1 MSSAGKKA
9 KPDESAAP
17 VFSAD
22 VSAEELKV
30 FIEEADEQIA
40 LLDTDLVRLESE
52 ADDPDLIQEIFR
64 ATHTMKGSSAML
76 GYPRMSE
83 LAHSMESLL
92 DGVRG
97 GRLSVSPE
105 IIDSLLYGLDVLKA
119 LRESLTSPDRGL
131 PDIGPAVARLESAA
145 EMAVSS
151 RGGASQQAGGASQ
164 QAGGATATLPPEGA
178 GGSARAGVAVVER
191 EPQAPANAAPYRW
204 GQHAAQSVRVDV
216 KTLDSLMNMVEEL
229 VIDRSRISQIN
240 RVLESKY
247 AGDELVR
254 DLSQTS
260 SHVIKVINELQ
271 QDIMQVRMVPI
282 GTLFNSFPRLVR
294 DLAQRQGKKIE
305 FTMEGLETEL
315 DRSIIEQIRDPLIH
329 LLRNAVD
336 HGVEDPERRVAA
348 GKPPIALLRLSASQE
363 GGHIVIS
370 MEDDGQGIDVNAVKT
385 RAVSRGVITSEEAN
399 RLSMGDAIN
408 LVFRPGFS
416 TKEVATDVSGRGVG
430 LDVVKTNIE
439 KLSGS
444 VVTESRPGEGTRFM
458 IVLPLTLAVIQ
469 GLLVS
474 VTDTVYVMPLASVT
488 ETLLIER
495 REILTIRGKHVIRL
509 RDNVIPLLAL
519 DGSPGLRIDR
529 TGGVDKCFI
538 VVAKDGEK
546 SIGVVVDELME
557 QQEFVV
563 KPLGKFLVDIRGIA
577 GATILGDG
585 QVGLILDVPALIKMA
600 AP

>member
-1 MSSAGKKA
+1 MSTTGLKGTPKEATGA
-9 KPDESAAP
+9 

-22 VSAEELKV
+22 VSPEELKV

-40 LLDTDLVRLESE
+40 LLDRDLVRLETE
-52 ADDPDLIQEIFR
+52 GDDPELIQEIFR

-83 LAHSMESLL
+83 LAHGMESLL
-92 DGVRG
+92 DALRSGKI
-97 GRLSVSPE
+97 SVSAE
-105 IIDSLLYGLDVLKA
+105 IVDSLLYGLDILKVLRDA
-119 LRESLTSPDRGL
+119 LVSPEKR
-131 PDIGPAVARLESAA
+131 PTDIRPAVARLESAA
-145 EMAVSS
+145 EMAGSLGS
-151 RGGASQQAGGASQ
+151 HAGDREGTPPAAAKQA
-164 QAGGATATLPPEGA
+164 
-178 GGSARAGVAVVER
+178 VAAAADH
-191 EPQAPANAAPYRW
+191 EPQTTSPSPDRW
-204 GQHAAQSVRVDV
+204 TQHIAQSVRVDV

-247 AGDELVR
+247 SGDELVR

-294 DLAQRQGKKIE
+294 DLAQRQGKKVE

-336 HGVEDPERRVAA
+336 HGVEDPERRVES
-348 GKPPIALLRLSASQE
+348 GKPPIALVRLSAFQE

-370 MEDDGQGIDVNAVKT
+370 MEDDGKGIDVSAVK
-385 RAVSRGVITSEEAN
+385 RKAVEKGIIAADEAS
-399 RLSMGDAIN
+399 RLSMADAIN
-408 LVFRPGFS
+408 LVFMPGFS
-416 TKEVATDVSGRGVG
+416 TLDKATDVSGRGVG

-444 VVTESRPGEGTRFM
+444 VVTESRPGEGTKFM

-474 VTDTVYVMPLASVT
+474 VGGTVYVMPLASVT
-488 ETLLIER
+488 ETLLMEQ
-495 REILTIRGKHVIRL
+495 REILTIRGRHVIRL
-509 RDNVIPLLAL
+509 RNNVIPLVSL
-519 DGSPGLRIDR
+519 DGAPKLGMSRTDR
-529 TGGVDKCFI
+529 RDKCFI

-600 AP
+600 TP

>member
-1 MSSAGKKA
+1 MGTTRLKGKQEEA
-9 KPDESAAP
+9 TG
-17 VFSAD
+17 VIFSAE

-40 LLDTDLVRLESE
+40 LLDRNLVRLETE
-52 ADDPDLIQEIFR
+52 GDDPELIQEIFR

-92 DGVRG
+92 DGLRNG
-97 GRLSVSPE
+97 KISVSAE
-105 IIDSLLYGLDVLKA
+105 IIDSLLYGLDILKVLRDA
-119 LRESLTSPDRGL
+119 LVSPEKG
-131 PDIGPAVARLESAA
+131 PMDIGPAVARLESAA
-145 EMAVSS
+145 ETAGSLGD
-151 RGGASQQAGGASQ
+151 GGVTKAGTA
-164 QAGGATATLPPEGA
+164 ATD
-178 GGSARAGVAVVER
+178 R
-191 EPQAPANAAPYRW
+191 EPQTTSAVPDRW
-204 GQHAAQSVRVDV
+204 IQHIPQSVRVDV

-240 RVLESKY
+240 RVLESRY

-260 SHVIKVINELQ
+260 GHVIKVINELQ

-294 DLAQRQGKKIE
+294 DLAQRQGKKVE

-336 HGVEDPERRVAA
+336 HGVEEPEKRVAD
-348 GKPPIALLRLSASQE
+348 GKPPIALVRLSAFQE

-370 MEDDGQGIDVNAVKT
+370 MEDDGKGIDVNAVKQK
-385 RAVSRGVITSEEAN
+385 AVTNAIISADEAA
-399 RLSMGDAIN
+399 RLSMADAIN
-408 LVFRPGFS
+408 LVFMPGFS
-416 TKEVATDVSGRGVG
+416 TLEKATDVSGRGVG
-430 LDVVKTNIE
+430 LDVVKTNID

-444 VVTESRPGEGTRFM
+444 VVTESRPGEGTKFM

-469 GLLVS
+469 GLLVG
-474 VTDTVYVMPLASVT
+474 VRGTVYVMPLASVT
-488 ETLLIER
+488 ETLLIEQ
-495 REILTIRGKHVIRL
+495 REIMTIRGRNVIRL
-509 RDNVIPLLAL
+509 RNNVIPLLTL
-519 DGSPGLRIDR
+519 DNASELGKRRADHLG
-529 TGGVDKCFI
+529 KCFI

-600 AP
+600 TP

>member
-1 MSSAGKKA
+1 LGTTRLKGKQEEA
-9 KPDESAAP
+9 TGV
-17 VFSAD
+17 VFSAE

-40 LLDTDLVRLESE
+40 LLDRDLVRLETE
-52 ADDPDLIQEIFR
+52 GDDPELIQEIFR
-64 ATHTMKGSSAML
+64 ATHTMKGSAAML
-76 GYPRMSE
+76 GYPHMSE

-92 DGVRG
+92 DGLRNGKISVSAEIVDSLLCGLDILKVLRDA
-97 GRLSVSPE
+97 LVSPE
-105 IIDSLLYGLDVLKA
+105 KGP
-119 LRESLTSPDRGL
+119 T
-131 PDIGPAVARLESAA
+131 DIGPAVARLESAA
-145 EMAVSS
+145 ETAGSLGD
-151 RGGASQQAGGASQ
+151 GGVTKAGTA
-164 QAGGATATLPPEGA
+164 ATD
-178 GGSARAGVAVVER
+178 R
-191 EPQAPANAAPYRW
+191 EPQTTSAVPDRW
-204 GQHAAQSVRVDV
+204 IQHIPQSVRVDV

-240 RVLESKY
+240 RVLESRY

-260 SHVIKVINELQ
+260 GHVIKVINELQ

-294 DLAQRQGKKIE
+294 DLAQRQGKKVE

-336 HGVEDPERRVAA
+336 HGVEEPEKRVAD
-348 GKPPIALLRLSASQE
+348 GKPPIALVRLSAFQE

-370 MEDDGQGIDVNAVKT
+370 MEDDGKGIDVNAVKQK
-385 RAVSRGVITSEEAN
+385 AVTNAIISADEAA
-399 RLSMGDAIN
+399 RLSMADAIN
-408 LVFRPGFS
+408 LVFMPGFS
-416 TKEVATDVSGRGVG
+416 TLEKATDVSGRGVG
-430 LDVVKTNIE
+430 LDVVKTNIDR
-439 KLSGS
+439 LSGS
-444 VVTESRPGEGTRFM
+444 VVTESRPGEGTKFM

-469 GLLVS
+469 GLLVA
-474 VTDTVYVMPLASVT
+474 VHGTVYVMPLASVT
-488 ETLLIER
+488 ETLLIEQ
-495 REILTIRGKHVIRL
+495 REIMTIRGRNVIRL
-509 RDNVIPLLAL
+509 RNNVIPLVTL
-519 DGSPGLRIDR
+519 DNASGLGKRRADR
-529 TGGVDKCFI
+529 VGKCFI

-600 AP
+600 TP

>member
-1 MSSAGKKA
+1 
-9 KPDESAAP
+9 
-17 VFSAD
+17 
-22 VSAEELKV
+22 
-30 FIEEADEQIA
+30 
-40 LLDTDLVRLESE
+40 
-52 ADDPDLIQEIFR
+52 
-64 ATHTMKGSSAML
+64 
-76 GYPRMSE
+76 
-83 LAHSMESLL
+83 
-92 DGVRG
+92 
-97 GRLSVSPE
+97 
-105 IIDSLLYGLDVLKA
+105 
-119 LRESLTSPDRGL
+119 
-131 PDIGPAVARLESAA
+131 
-145 EMAVSS
+145 
-151 RGGASQQAGGASQ
+151 
-164 QAGGATATLPPEGA
+164 
-178 GGSARAGVAVVER
+178 
-191 EPQAPANAAPYRW
+191 
-204 GQHAAQSVRVDV
+204 
-216 KTLDSLMNMVEEL
+216 MVEEL

-260 SHVIKVINELQ
+260 GHVIKVINELQ

-294 DLAQRQGKKIE
+294 DLAQRQGKKVE

-336 HGVEDPERRVAA
+336 HGVEDPERRVEA
-348 GKPPIALLRLSASQE
+348 GKPPIALVRLSAFQE

-370 MEDDGQGIDVNAVKT
+370 MEDDGKGINVNAVKQK
-385 RAVSRGVITSEEAN
+385 AVAKGILSADEAS
-399 RLSMGDAIN
+399 RLSMADAIN
-408 LVFRPGFS
+408 LVFMPGFS
-416 TKEVATDVSGRGVG
+416 TLDKATDVSGRGVG

-444 VVTESRPGEGTRFM
+444 VVTESRPGEGTKFM

-474 VTDTVYVMPLASVT
+474 VGGTVYVMPLASVT
-488 ETLLIER
+488 ETLLMEQ
-495 REILTIRGKHVIRL
+495 REILTIRGRHVIRL
-509 RDNVIPLLAL
+509 RNNVIPLVSL
-519 DGSPGLRIDR
+519 DGAPKLGMSR
-529 TGGVDKCFI
+529 TDGNDKCFI

-600 AP
+600 TP

>member
-1 MSSAGKKA
+1 MSKSAPKVA
-9 KPDESAAP
+9 QEEAAGG
-17 VFSAD
+17 VFSAE
-22 VSAEELKV
+22 VSTEELKV

-40 LLDTDLVRLESE
+40 LLDRDLVRLETE
-52 ADDPDLIQEIFR
+52 GDDPELIQEIFR

-76 GYPRMSE
+76 GYTRMSE

-92 DGVRG
+92 DSLRS
-97 GRLSVSPE
+97 GRLSVSAE
-105 IIDSLLYGLDVLKA
+105 IVDSLLYGLDVLKV
-119 LRESLTSPDRGL
+119 LRDSLVSAEKSP

-145 EMAVSS
+145 EMAAAT
-151 RGGASQQAGGASQ
+151 GGREGTSAAAKRSGG
-164 QAGGATATLPPEGA
+164 EGS
-178 GGSARAGVAVVER
+178 GRK
-191 EPQAPANAAPYRW
+191 AALADSEQSTGPMPDRW
-204 GQHAAQSVRVDV
+204 TQHVPQSVRVDV

-240 RVLESKY
+240 RVLEAKY
-247 AGDELVR
+247 AGDDLVR

-294 DLAQRQGKKIE
+294 DLAQRQGKKVE

-336 HGVEDPERRVAA
+336 HGVEDPEKRVAA
-348 GKPPIALLRLSASQE
+348 GKPPIALVRLSARQE

-370 MEDDGQGIDVNAVKT
+370 MEDDGKGIDVNAVKQK
-385 RAVSRGVITSEEAN
+385 AVAKGLITADEAS
-399 RLSMGDAIN
+399 RLSMADAVN
-408 LVFRPGFS
+408 LVFMPGFS
-416 TKEVATDVSGRGVG
+416 TLEKATEVSGRGVG

-444 VVTESRPGEGTRFM
+444 VVTESRPGEGTKFM

-474 VTDTVYVMPLASVT
+474 VGGTVYVMPLASVT
-488 ETLLIER
+488 ETLLIQR
-495 REILTIRGKHVIRL
+495 RDILTVRGRHVIRL
-509 RDNVIPLLAL
+509 RNNIIPLLSL
-519 DGSPGLRIDR
+519 DGAPGLGIGRGDR
-529 TGGVDKCFI
+529 GEQRFI
-538 VVAKDGEK
+538 VVAKDGDK

-563 KPLGKFLVDIRGIA
+563 KPLGKFLVDIKGIA

-600 AP
+600 TP

>member
-1 MSSAGKKA
+1 MGTTRLKGKQEEA
-9 KPDESAAP
+9 TGV
-17 VFSAD
+17 VFSAE

-40 LLDTDLVRLESE
+40 LLDRDLVRLETE
-52 ADDPDLIQEIFR
+52 GDDPELIQEIFR

-92 DGVRG
+92 DSLRSGKI
-97 GRLSVSPE
+97 SVSAE
-105 IIDSLLYGLDVLKA
+105 MVDSLLYGLDILKVLRDA
-119 LRESLTSPDRGL
+119 LVSPGKG
-131 PDIGPAVARLESAA
+131 PMDIGPAVARLESAA
-145 EMAVSS
+145 ETAGSPGD
-151 RGGASQQAGGASQ
+151 GGVTKAGTA
-164 QAGGATATLPPEGA
+164 ATD
-178 GGSARAGVAVVER
+178 R
-191 EPQAPANAAPYRW
+191 EPQTTSAVPDRW
-204 GQHAAQSVRVDV
+204 TQQFPQSVRVDV
-216 KTLDSLMNMVEEL
+216 KTLDNLMNMVEEL

-260 SHVIKVINELQ
+260 GHVIKVINELQ

-294 DLAQRQGKKIE
+294 DLAQRQGKKVE

-336 HGVEDPERRVAA
+336 HGVEEPEKRVAD
-348 GKPPIALLRLSASQE
+348 GKPPIALVRLSAFQE

-370 MEDDGQGIDVNAVKT
+370 MEDDGKGIDVNAVKQK
-385 RAVSRGVITSEEAN
+385 AVTNAIISADEAA
-399 RLSMGDAIN
+399 RLSMADAIN
-408 LVFRPGFS
+408 LVFMPGFS
-416 TKEVATDVSGRGVG
+416 TLEKATDVSGRGVG
-430 LDVVKTNIE
+430 LDVVKTNID

-444 VVTESRPGEGTRFM
+444 VVTESRPGEGTKFM

-469 GLLVS
+469 GLLVA
-474 VTDTVYVMPLASVT
+474 VHGTVYVMPLASVT
-488 ETLLIER
+488 ETLLIEQ
-495 REILTIRGKHVIRL
+495 REIMTIRGRNVIRL
-509 RDNVIPLLAL
+509 RNNVIPLLTL
-519 DGSPGLRIDR
+519 DNASELGKRRADHLG
-529 TGGVDKCFI
+529 KCFI

-600 AP
+600 TP

>member
-1 MSSAGKKA
+1 MGTTRLKGKQEEA
-9 KPDESAAP
+9 TGV
-17 VFSAD
+17 VFSAE

-40 LLDTDLVRLESE
+40 LLDRDLVRLETE
-52 ADDPDLIQEIFR
+52 GDDPELIQEIFR
-64 ATHTMKGSSAML
+64 ATHTMKGSAAML
-76 GYPRMSE
+76 GYPHMSE

-92 DGVRG
+92 DGLRNGKISVSAEIVDSLLCGLDILKVLRDA
-97 GRLSVSPE
+97 LVSPE
-105 IIDSLLYGLDVLKA
+105 KGP
-119 LRESLTSPDRGL
+119 T
-131 PDIGPAVARLESAA
+131 DIGPAVARLESAA
-145 EMAVSS
+145 ETAGSLGD
-151 RGGASQQAGGASQ
+151 GGVTKAGTA
-164 QAGGATATLPPEGA
+164 ATD
-178 GGSARAGVAVVER
+178 R
-191 EPQAPANAAPYRW
+191 EPQTTSAVPDRW
-204 GQHAAQSVRVDV
+204 IQHIPQSVRVDV

-240 RVLESKY
+240 RVLESRY

-260 SHVIKVINELQ
+260 GHVIKVINELQ

-294 DLAQRQGKKIE
+294 DLAQRQGKKVE

-336 HGVEDPERRVAA
+336 HGVEEPEKRVAD
-348 GKPPIALLRLSASQE
+348 GKPPIALVRLSAFQE

-370 MEDDGQGIDVNAVKT
+370 MEDDGKGIDVNAVKQK
-385 RAVSRGVITSEEAN
+385 AVTNAIISADEAA
-399 RLSMGDAIN
+399 RLSMADAIN
-408 LVFRPGFS
+408 LVFMPGFS
-416 TKEVATDVSGRGVG
+416 TLEKATDVSGRGVG
-430 LDVVKTNIE
+430 LDVVKTNIDR
-439 KLSGS
+439 LSGS
-444 VVTESRPGEGTRFM
+444 VVTESRPGEGTKFM

-469 GLLVS
+469 GLLVA
-474 VTDTVYVMPLASVT
+474 VHGTVYVMPLASVT
-488 ETLLIER
+488 ETLLIEQ
-495 REILTIRGKHVIRL
+495 REIMTIRGRNVIRL
-509 RDNVIPLLAL
+509 RNNVIPLVTL
-519 DGSPGLRIDR
+519 DNASGLGKRRADR
-529 TGGVDKCFI
+529 VGKCFI

-600 AP
+600 TP

>member
-1 MSSAGKKA
+1 MAG
-9 KPDESAAP
+9 
-17 VFSAD
+17 
-22 VSAEELKV
+22 
-30 FIEEADEQIA
+30 
-40 LLDTDLVRLESE
+40 
-52 ADDPDLIQEIFR
+52 
-64 ATHTMKGSSAML
+64 
-76 GYPRMSE
+76 
-83 LAHSMESLL
+83 SL
-92 DGVRG
+92 GVRG
-97 GRLSVSPE
+97 DGREGGVPAAARRS
-105 IIDSLLYGLDVLKA
+105 YGD
-119 LRESLTSPDRGL
+119 
-131 PDIGPAVARLESAA
+131 
-145 EMAVSS
+145 
-151 RGGASQQAGGASQ
+151 
-164 QAGGATATLPPEGA
+164 GGATKA
-178 GGSARAGVAVVER
+178 GTDH
-191 EPQAPANAAPYRW
+191 EPQTASAAMPDRW
-204 GQHAAQSVRVDV
+204 TQRVQQSVRVDV

-294 DLAQRQGKKIE
+294 DLAQRQGKKVE

-336 HGVEDPERRVAA
+336 HGVEVPEKRVEA
-348 GKPPIALLRLSASQE
+348 GKPPIALVRLSAFQE

-370 MEDDGQGIDVNAVKT
+370 MEDDGKGIDVNAVKQK
-385 RAVSRGVITSEEAN
+385 AVAKGIISTDEAA
-399 RLSMGDAIN
+399 RLSMADAIN
-408 LVFRPGFS
+408 LVFMPGFS
-416 TKEVATDVSGRGVG
+416 TLEKATDVSGRGVG

-444 VVTESRPGEGTRFM
+444 VVTESRPGEGTKFM

-469 GLLVS
+469 GLLVA
-474 VTDTVYVMPLASVT
+474 VQGTVYVMPLASVT
-488 ETLLIER
+488 ETLLIEK
-495 REILTIRGKHVIRL
+495 REILTIRGRSVIRL
-509 RDNVIPLLAL
+509 RNNVIPLVTL
-519 DGSPGLRIDR
+519 DNAPGLGKRRADR
-529 TGGVDKCFI
+529 EDKCFI
-538 VVAKDGEK
+538 VVAKDSEK
-546 SIGVVVDELME
+546 SIGVIVDELME

-600 AP
+600 TP

>member
-1 MSSAGKKA
+1 MGTTRLKGKQEEA
-9 KPDESAAP
+9 TG
-17 VFSAD
+17 VIFSAE

-40 LLDTDLVRLESE
+40 LLDRDLVRLETE
-52 ADDPDLIQEIFR
+52 GDDPELIQEIFR

-92 DGVRG
+92 DSLRSGKI
-97 GRLSVSPE
+97 SVSVE
-105 IIDSLLYGLDVLKA
+105 MVDSLLYGLDILKVLRDA
-119 LRESLTSPDRGL
+119 LVSPGKS
-131 PDIGPAVARLESAA
+131 PMDIGPAVARLESAA
-145 EMAVSS
+145 EMAGSLGV
-151 RGGASQQAGGASQ
+151 GAGERE
-164 QAGGATATLPPEGA
+164 ATAPA
-178 GGSARAGVAVVER
+178 AARRSDGDSGVTKAVTTATDR
-191 EPQAPANAAPYRW
+191 EPQTTSAVPDRW
-204 GQHAAQSVRVDV
+204 TQHVPQSVRVDV
-216 KTLDSLMNMVEEL
+216 KTLDSLMTMVEEL

-260 SHVIKVINELQ
+260 GHVIKVINELQ

-294 DLAQRQGKKIE
+294 DLAQRQGKKVE

-336 HGVEDPERRVAA
+336 HGVEEPEKRLAD
-348 GKPPIALLRLSASQE
+348 GKPPIALVRLSAFQE

-370 MEDDGQGIDVNAVKT
+370 MEDDGKGIDVNAVKQK
-385 RAVSRGVITSEEAN
+385 AVTKAIISADEAT
-399 RLSMGDAIN
+399 RLSMADAIN
-408 LVFRPGFS
+408 LVFMPGFS
-416 TKEVATDVSGRGVG
+416 TLEKATDVSGRGVG
-430 LDVVKTNIE
+430 LDVVKTNID

-444 VVTESRPGEGTRFM
+444 VVTESRPGEGTKFM

-469 GLLVS
+469 GLLVA
-474 VTDTVYVMPLASVT
+474 VHGTVYVMPLASVT
-488 ETLLIER
+488 ETLLIEQ
-495 REILTIRGKHVIRL
+495 REIMTIRGRNVIRL
-509 RDNVIPLLAL
+509 RNNVIPLVTL
-519 DGSPGLRIDR
+519 DNTSGLGKRRADR
-529 TGGVDKCFI
+529 VGECFI

-600 AP
+600 TP

>member
-1 MSSAGKKA
+1 
-9 KPDESAAP
+9 
-17 VFSAD
+17 
-22 VSAEELKV
+22 
-30 FIEEADEQIA
+30 
-40 LLDTDLVRLESE
+40 
-52 ADDPDLIQEIFR
+52 
-64 ATHTMKGSSAML
+64 
-76 GYPRMSE
+76 
-83 LAHSMESLL
+83 
-92 DGVRG
+92 
-97 GRLSVSPE
+97 
-105 IIDSLLYGLDVLKA
+105 
-119 LRESLTSPDRGL
+119 
-131 PDIGPAVARLESAA
+131 
-145 EMAVSS
+145 
-151 RGGASQQAGGASQ
+151 
-164 QAGGATATLPPEGA
+164 
-178 GGSARAGVAVVER
+178 
-191 EPQAPANAAPYRW
+191 
-204 GQHAAQSVRVDV
+204 
-216 KTLDSLMNMVEEL
+216 MNMVEEL

-294 DLAQRQGKKIE
+294 DLAQRQGKKVE

-315 DRSIIEQIRDPLIH
+315 DRSIIGQIRDPLIH

-336 HGVEDPERRVAA
+336 HGVEEPEKRVTA
-348 GKPPIALLRLSASQE
+348 GKPPIALVRLSAFQE

-370 MEDDGQGIDVNAVKT
+370 MEDDGKGIDVKAVKQK
-385 RAVSRGVITSEEAN
+385 AVAKGIISADEAA
-399 RLSMGDAIN
+399 RLSMADAIN
-408 LVFRPGFS
+408 LVFMPGFS
-416 TKEVATDVSGRGVG
+416 TLEKATDVSGRGVG

-444 VVTESRPGEGTRFM
+444 VVTESRPGEGTKFM
-458 IVLPLTLAVIQ
+458 IVLPLTLALIQ
-469 GLLVS
+469 GLLVA
-474 VTDTVYVMPLASVT
+474 VQGTVYVMPLASVT
-488 ETLLIER
+488 ETLLIEQ
-495 REILTIRGKHVIRL
+495 REILTIRGRSVIRL
-509 RDNVIPLLAL
+509 RNNVIPLATL
-519 DGSPGLRIDR
+519 DSASGKRSAGRE
-529 TGGVDKCFI
+529 GKCFI

-600 AP
+600 TP

>member
-1 MSSAGKKA
+1 
-9 KPDESAAP
+9 
-17 VFSAD
+17 
-22 VSAEELKV
+22 
-30 FIEEADEQIA
+30 
-40 LLDTDLVRLESE
+40 
-52 ADDPDLIQEIFR
+52 
-64 ATHTMKGSSAML
+64 
-76 GYPRMSE
+76 
-83 LAHSMESLL
+83 
-92 DGVRG
+92 
-97 GRLSVSPE
+97 
-105 IIDSLLYGLDVLKA
+105 
-119 LRESLTSPDRGL
+119 
-131 PDIGPAVARLESAA
+131 
-145 EMAVSS
+145 
-151 RGGASQQAGGASQ
+151 
-164 QAGGATATLPPEGA
+164 
-178 GGSARAGVAVVER
+178 
-191 EPQAPANAAPYRW
+191 
-204 GQHAAQSVRVDV
+204 
-216 KTLDSLMNMVEEL
+216 MNMVEEL

-260 SHVIKVINELQ
+260 GHVIKVINELQ

-294 DLAQRQGKKIE
+294 DLAQRQGKKVE

-336 HGVEDPERRVAA
+336 HGVEDPERRVEA
-348 GKPPIALLRLSASQE
+348 GKPPIALVRLSAFQE

-370 MEDDGQGIDVNAVKT
+370 MEDDGKGINVNAVKQK
-385 RAVSRGVITSEEAN
+385 AVAKGIIPADEAS
-399 RLSMGDAIN
+399 RLSMADAIN
-408 LVFRPGFS
+408 LVFMPGFS
-416 TKEVATDVSGRGVG
+416 TLDKATDVSGRGVG

-444 VVTESRPGEGTRFM
+444 VVTESRPGEGTKFM

-474 VTDTVYVMPLASVT
+474 VGGTVYVMPLASVT
-488 ETLLIER
+488 ETLLMEQ
-495 REILTIRGKHVIRL
+495 REILTIRGRHVIRL
-509 RDNVIPLLAL
+509 RNNVIPLVSL
-519 DGSPGLRIDR
+519 DGAPKLGMSR
-529 TGGVDKCFI
+529 TDGSDKCFI

-600 AP
+600 TP

>member
-1 MSSAGKKA
+1 LGTTRLKGKQEEA
-9 KPDESAAP
+9 TG
-17 VFSAD
+17 VIFSAE

-40 LLDTDLVRLESE
+40 LLDRNLVRLETE
-52 ADDPDLIQEIFR
+52 GDDPELIQEIFR

-92 DGVRG
+92 DGLRNG
-97 GRLSVSPE
+97 KISVSAE
-105 IIDSLLYGLDVLKA
+105 IIDSLLYGLDILKVLRDA
-119 LRESLTSPDRGL
+119 LVSPEKG
-131 PDIGPAVARLESAA
+131 PMDIGPAVARLESAA
-145 EMAVSS
+145 ETAGSLGD
-151 RGGASQQAGGASQ
+151 GGVTKAGTA
-164 QAGGATATLPPEGA
+164 ATD
-178 GGSARAGVAVVER
+178 R
-191 EPQAPANAAPYRW
+191 EPQTTSAVPDRW
-204 GQHAAQSVRVDV
+204 IQHIPQSVRVDV

-240 RVLESKY
+240 RVLESRY

-260 SHVIKVINELQ
+260 GHVIKVINELQ

-294 DLAQRQGKKIE
+294 DLAQRQGKKVE

-336 HGVEDPERRVAA
+336 HGVEEPEKRVAD
-348 GKPPIALLRLSASQE
+348 GKPPIALVRLSAFQE

-370 MEDDGQGIDVNAVKT
+370 MEDDGKGIDVNAVKQK
-385 RAVSRGVITSEEAN
+385 AVTNAIISADEAA
-399 RLSMGDAIN
+399 RLSMADAIN
-408 LVFRPGFS
+408 LVFMPGFS
-416 TKEVATDVSGRGVG
+416 TLEKATDVSGRGVG
-430 LDVVKTNIE
+430 LDVVKTNID

-444 VVTESRPGEGTRFM
+444 VVTESRPGEGTKFM

-469 GLLVS
+469 GLLVG
-474 VTDTVYVMPLASVT
+474 VRGTVYVMPLASVT
-488 ETLLIER
+488 ETLLIEQ
-495 REILTIRGKHVIRL
+495 REIMTIRGRNVIRL
-509 RDNVIPLLAL
+509 RNNVIPLLTL
-519 DGSPGLRIDR
+519 DNASELGKRRADHLG
-529 TGGVDKCFI
+529 KCFI

-600 AP
+600 TP

>member
-1 MSSAGKKA
+1 MSTAGKKA

-17 VFSAD
+17 VFSAE

-92 DGVRG
+92 DSVRSG
-97 GRLSVSPE
+97 KISVSPE

-119 LRESLTSPDRGL
+119 LRESLVSPDKSL
-131 PDIGPAVARLESAA
+131 ADIGPAVARLESAA
-145 EMAVSS
+145 EMA
-151 RGGASQQAGGASQ
+151 A
-164 QAGGATATLPPEGA
+164 
-178 GGSARAGVAVVER
+178 SARAATAPQGSAPAAARPSEAASGAARTSAAVAER
-191 EPQAPANAAPYRW
+191 EPQLLPNGAPERW
-204 GQHAAQSVRVDV
+204 AQHATQSVRVDV

-305 FTMEGLETEL
+305 FTMEGLDTEL

-336 HGVEDPERRVAA
+336 HGVEDPERRVTV
-348 GKPPIALLRLSASQE
+348 GKPPIALVRLSAFQE

-370 MEDDGQGIDVNAVKT
+370 MEDDGKGIDVSAVK
-385 RAVSRGVITSEEAN
+385 RKAVSNGLITSEEAA
-399 RLSMGDAIN
+399 RLSMADAVN
-408 LVFRPGFS
+408 LVFMPGFS
-416 TKEVATDVSGRGVG
+416 TTEVATDVSGRGVG

-444 VVTESRPGEGTRFM
+444 VVTDSRPGEGTRFM

-474 VTDTVYVMPLASVT
+474 VSDTVYVMPLASVT

-509 RDNVIPLLAL
+509 RNNVIPLLTL
-519 DGSPGLRIDR
+519 DGAPRLRID
-529 TGGVDKCFI
+529 GAEVGDKCFI
-538 VVAKDGEK
+538 VVAKDGDK

-585 QVGLILDVPALIKMA
+585 QVGLILDVPALIKIA

>member
-1 MSSAGKKA
+1 MKGKQEEA
-9 KPDESAAP
+9 TAV
-17 VFSAD
+17 VFSAE
-22 VSAEELKV
+22 VSEEELKV

-40 LLDTDLVRLESE
+40 LLDRDLVRLETE
-52 ADDPDLIQEIFR
+52 GDDPELIQEIFR

-92 DGVRG
+92 DSLRSGKI
-97 GRLSVSPE
+97 SVSAE
-105 IIDSLLYGLDVLKA
+105 IVDSLLYGLDILKILRGA
-119 LRESLTSPDRGL
+119 LVSPEKS
-131 PDIGPAVARLESAA
+131 PMDIGPAVARLESAA
-145 EMAVSS
+145 EMAGSLEV
-151 RGGASQQAGGASQ
+151 GAIDREETVPPAARQSDGD
-164 QAGGATATLPPEGA
+164 GGATKVGTAAPD
-178 GGSARAGVAVVER
+178 R
-191 EPQAPANAAPYRW
+191 EPRTESAVPDRW
-204 GQHAAQSVRVDV
+204 TQHVPQSVRVDV

-260 SHVIKVINELQ
+260 GHVIKVINELQ

-294 DLAQRQGKKIE
+294 DLAQKQGKKVE

-336 HGVEDPERRVAA
+336 HGVEGPEKRVTD
-348 GKPPIALLRLSASQE
+348 GKPPIALVRLSAFQE

-370 MEDDGQGIDVNAVKT
+370 MEDDGKGIDVNAVK
-385 RAVSRGVITSEEAN
+385 RKAVAKGIISADEAA
-399 RLSMGDAIN
+399 RLSMADAIN
-408 LVFRPGFS
+408 LVFMPGFS
-416 TKEVATDVSGRGVG
+416 TLEKATDVSGRGVG

-444 VVTESRPGEGTRFM
+444 VVTESRPGEGTKFM

-469 GLLVS
+469 GLLVA
-474 VTDTVYVMPLASVT
+474 VNGTVYVMPLASVT
-488 ETLLIER
+488 ETLFIEQ
-495 REILTIRGKHVIRL
+495 REILTIRGRNVIRL
-509 RDNVIPLLAL
+509 RNNVIPLVTL
-519 DGSPGLRIDR
+519 DNAPGLGKRRADR
-529 TGGVDKCFI
+529 EYKCFI
-538 VVAKDGEK
+538 VVAKDAEK

-600 AP
+600 TP

>member
-1 MSSAGKKA
+1 MGTTRLKGKQEEA
-9 KPDESAAP
+9 TGV
-17 VFSAD
+17 VFSAE

-40 LLDTDLVRLESE
+40 LLDRDLVRLETE
-52 ADDPDLIQEIFR
+52 GDDPELIQEIFR
-64 ATHTMKGSSAML
+64 ATHTMKGSAAML

-92 DGVRG
+92 DGLRNGKISVSAEIVDSLLCGLDILKVLRDA
-97 GRLSVSPE
+97 LVSPE
-105 IIDSLLYGLDVLKA
+105 KGP
-119 LRESLTSPDRGL
+119 T
-131 PDIGPAVARLESAA
+131 DIGPAVARLESAA
-145 EMAVSS
+145 ETAGSLGDGGVTKAGTAATDRELQTTSAV
-151 RGGASQQAGGASQ
+151 
-164 QAGGATATLPPEGA
+164 PD
-178 GGSARAGVAVVER
+178 
-191 EPQAPANAAPYRW
+191 RW
-204 GQHAAQSVRVDV
+204 IQHIPQSVRVDV

-240 RVLESKY
+240 RVLESRY

-260 SHVIKVINELQ
+260 GHVIKVINELQ

-294 DLAQRQGKKIE
+294 DLAQRQGKKVE

-336 HGVEDPERRVAA
+336 HGVEEPEKRVAD
-348 GKPPIALLRLSASQE
+348 GKPPIALVRLSAFQE

-370 MEDDGQGIDVNAVKT
+370 MEDDGKGIDVNAVKQK
-385 RAVSRGVITSEEAN
+385 AVTNAIISADEAA
-399 RLSMGDAIN
+399 RLSMADAIN
-408 LVFRPGFS
+408 LVFMPGFS
-416 TKEVATDVSGRGVG
+416 TLEKATDVSGRGVG
-430 LDVVKTNIE
+430 LDVVKTNIDR
-439 KLSGS
+439 LSGS
-444 VVTESRPGEGTRFM
+444 VVTESRPGEGTKFM

-469 GLLVS
+469 GLLVA
-474 VTDTVYVMPLASVT
+474 VHGTVYVMPLASVT
-488 ETLLIER
+488 ETLLIEQ
-495 REILTIRGKHVIRL
+495 REIMTIRGRNVIRL
-509 RDNVIPLLAL
+509 RNNVIPLVTL
-519 DGSPGLRIDR
+519 DNASGLGKRRADR
-529 TGGVDKCFI
+529 VGKCFI

-600 AP
+600 TP

>member
-1 MSSAGKKA
+1 MSILGTARLKGKQEEATSA
-9 KPDESAAP
+9 
-17 VFSAD
+17 VFSAE

-40 LLDTDLVRLESE
+40 LLDRDLVRLESE
-52 ADDPDLIQEIFR
+52 GDDPELIQEIFR

-83 LAHSMESLL
+83 LAHAMESLL
-92 DGVRG
+92 DGLRSG
-97 GRLSVSPE
+97 KISVSAE
-105 IIDSLLYGLDVLKA
+105 IVDSLLYGLDILKVLRDA
-119 LRESLTSPDRGL
+119 LVSPEKR
-131 PDIGPAVARLESAA
+131 PADIGPAVARLESAA
-145 EMAVSS
+145 EAAGSLAPSAGDQEGTAPAAAKLSDM
-151 RGGASQQAGGASQ
+151 GASGRKTG
-164 QAGGATATLPPEGA
+164 TADA
-178 GGSARAGVAVVER
+178 DH
-191 EPQAPANAAPYRW
+191 EPQTTSPLPDRW
-204 GQHAAQSVRVDV
+204 TQHIQQSVRVDV

-260 SHVIKVINELQ
+260 GHVIKVINELQ

-294 DLAQRQGKKIE
+294 DVAQRQGKKVE

-336 HGVEDPERRVAA
+336 HGVEDPEKRVAV
-348 GKPPIALLRLSASQE
+348 GKPPIALVRLSAFQE

-370 MEDDGQGIDVNAVKT
+370 MEDDGKGIDVSAVKKK
-385 RAVSRGVITSEEAN
+385 AVAKGIISADEAA
-399 RLSMGDAIN
+399 RLSMSDAVN
-408 LVFRPGFS
+408 LVFMPGFS
-416 TKEVATDVSGRGVG
+416 TLEKATDVSGRGVG
-430 LDVVKTNIE
+430 LDVVKTNVE

-444 VVTESRPGEGTRFM
+444 VVTESRPGEGTKFM

-469 GLLVS
+469 GLLVAANG
-474 VTDTVYVMPLASVT
+474 TVYVMPLASVT
-488 ETLLIER
+488 ETLLMEQ
-495 REILTIRGKHVIRL
+495 REIQTIRGRNVIRL
-509 RDNVIPLLAL
+509 RNSVIPLVTL
-519 DGSPGLRIDR
+519 DGAP
-529 TGGVDKCFI
+529 GVDKRQGDCEGKCFI

-546 SIGVVVDELME
+546 SIGVVVDGLME

-600 AP
+600 TP

>member
-1 MSSAGKKA
+1 MGTTRLKGKQEEA
-9 KPDESAAP
+9 TGV
-17 VFSAD
+17 VFSAE

-40 LLDTDLVRLESE
+40 LLDRDLVRLETE
-52 ADDPDLIQEIFR
+52 GDDPELIQEIFR

-92 DGVRG
+92 DGLRNG
-97 GRLSVSPE
+97 KISVSAE
-105 IIDSLLYGLDVLKA
+105 IVDSLLYGLDILKVLRDA
-119 LRESLTSPDRGL
+119 LVSPGKS
-131 PDIGPAVARLESAA
+131 PMDIGPAVARLESAA
-145 EMAVSS
+145 EMAGSLGVGACDREETAPAAARRSDGD
-151 RGGASQQAGGASQ
+151 GGVTKAGTA
-164 QAGGATATLPPEGA
+164 ATD
-178 GGSARAGVAVVER
+178 R
-191 EPQAPANAAPYRW
+191 EPQTTSAVPDRW
-204 GQHAAQSVRVDV
+204 TQHIPQSVRVDV

-240 RVLESKY
+240 RVLESRY

-260 SHVIKVINELQ
+260 GHVIKVINELQ

-294 DLAQRQGKKIE
+294 DLAQRQGKKVE

-336 HGVEDPERRVAA
+336 HGVEEPEKRVAD
-348 GKPPIALLRLSASQE
+348 GKPPIALVRLSAFQE

-370 MEDDGQGIDVNAVKT
+370 MEDDGKGIDVNAVKQK
-385 RAVSRGVITSEEAN
+385 AVAKAIISADEAA
-399 RLSMGDAIN
+399 RLSMADAIN
-408 LVFRPGFS
+408 LVFMPGFS
-416 TKEVATDVSGRGVG
+416 TLEKATDVSGRGVG
-430 LDVVKTNIE
+430 LDVVKTNID

-444 VVTESRPGEGTRFM
+444 VVTESRPGEGTKFM

-469 GLLVS
+469 GLLVA
-474 VTDTVYVMPLASVT
+474 VHGTVYVMPLASVT
-488 ETLLIER
+488 ETLLIEQ
-495 REILTIRGKHVIRL
+495 REIMTIRGRNVIRL
-509 RDNVIPLLAL
+509 RNNVIPLVTL
-519 DGSPGLRIDR
+519 DNASGLGKRRADR
-529 TGGVDKCFI
+529 VGQCFI

-600 AP
+600 TP

>member
-1 MSSAGKKA
+1 MGTTRLKGKQEEA
-9 KPDESAAP
+9 TGV
-17 VFSAD
+17 VFSAE

-40 LLDTDLVRLESE
+40 LLDRDLVRLETE
-52 ADDPDLIQEIFR
+52 GDDPELIQEIFR

-92 DGVRG
+92 DSLRSGKI
-97 GRLSVSPE
+97 SVSAE
-105 IIDSLLYGLDVLKA
+105 MVDSLLYGLDILKVLRDA
-119 LRESLTSPDRGL
+119 LVSPGKG
-131 PDIGPAVARLESAA
+131 PMDIGPAVARLESAA
-145 EMAVSS
+145 EMAGALGV
-151 RGGASQQAGGASQ
+151 GASDREE
-164 QAGGATATLPPEGA
+164 TAPA
-178 GGSARAGVAVVER
+178 SARRSDGDSGVTKAGTAATDR
-191 EPQAPANAAPYRW
+191 EPQTTSGVPDRW
-204 GQHAAQSVRVDV
+204 TQQFPQSVRVDV
-216 KTLDSLMNMVEEL
+216 KTLDNLMNMVEEL

-260 SHVIKVINELQ
+260 GHVIKVINELQ

-294 DLAQRQGKKIE
+294 DLAQRQGKKVE

-336 HGVEDPERRVAA
+336 HGVEEPEKRVAD
-348 GKPPIALLRLSASQE
+348 GKPPIALVRLSAFQE

-370 MEDDGQGIDVNAVKT
+370 MEDDGKGIDVNAVKQK
-385 RAVSRGVITSEEAN
+385 AVAKAIISADEAA
-399 RLSMGDAIN
+399 RLSMADAIN
-408 LVFRPGFS
+408 LVFMPGFS
-416 TKEVATDVSGRGVG
+416 TLEKATDVSGRGVG
-430 LDVVKTNIE
+430 LDVVKTNID

-444 VVTESRPGEGTRFM
+444 VVTESRPGEGTKFM

-469 GLLVS
+469 GLLVA
-474 VTDTVYVMPLASVT
+474 VHGTVYVMPLASVT
-488 ETLLIER
+488 ETLLIEQ
-495 REILTIRGKHVIRL
+495 REIMTIRGRNVIRL
-509 RDNVIPLLAL
+509 RNNVIPLVTL
-519 DGSPGLRIDR
+519 DNASGLGKRRADR
-529 TGGVDKCFI
+529 VDKCFI

-600 AP
+600 TP

>member
-1 MSSAGKKA
+1 MGTTRLKGKQEEDTWA
-9 KPDESAAP
+9 
-17 VFSAD
+17 VFGAE

-40 LLDTDLVRLESE
+40 LLDRDLVRLETE
-52 ADDPDLIQEIFR
+52 GDDPELIQEIFR

-76 GYPRMSE
+76 GYPRMSD

-92 DGVRG
+92 DSLRSGKI
-97 GRLSVSPE
+97 SVSAE
-105 IIDSLLYGLDVLKA
+105 IVDSLLYGLDILKVLRDA
-119 LRESLTSPDRGL
+119 LVTPEKGHL
-131 PDIGPAVARLESAA
+131 DIGPAVARLESAA
-145 EMAVSS
+145 EMAGSLEA
-151 RGGASQQAGGASQ
+151 RGVDREETTTAAARRSDGNGDATKAG
-164 QAGGATATLPPEGA
+164 TAA
-178 GGSARAGVAVVER
+178 AER
-191 EPQAPANAAPYRW
+191 EPQTTGAVPDRW
-204 GQHAAQSVRVDV
+204 TQHVPQSVRVDV

-260 SHVIKVINELQ
+260 NHVIKVINELQ

-294 DLAQRQGKKIE
+294 DLAQRQGKKVE

-336 HGVEDPERRVAA
+336 HGVEVPEKRVEA
-348 GKPPIALLRLSASQE
+348 GKPPIALVRLLAFQE

-370 MEDDGQGIDVNAVKT
+370 MEDDGKGIDVNAVK
-385 RAVSRGVITSEEAN
+385 RKAVAKGIISTDEAA
-399 RLSMGDAIN
+399 RLSMADAIN
-408 LVFRPGFS
+408 LVFMPGFS
-416 TKEVATDVSGRGVG
+416 TLEKATDVSGRGVG

-444 VVTESRPGEGTRFM
+444 VVTESRPGEGTKFM

-469 GLLVS
+469 GLLVA
-474 VTDTVYVMPLASVT
+474 VHGTVYVMPLASVT
-488 ETLLIER
+488 ETLLMEQ
-495 REILTIRGKHVIRL
+495 REILTIRGRSVIRL
-509 RDNVIPLLAL
+509 RNNVIPLVTL
-519 DGSPGLRIDR
+519 DNAPGLGKRRADR
-529 TGGVDKCFI
+529 EDKCFI
-538 VVAKDGEK
+538 VVAKDSEK
-546 SIGVVVDELME
+546 SIGVIVDELME

-600 AP
+600 TP

>member
-1 MSSAGKKA
+1 MSTTRLKGTPEEATGA
-9 KPDESAAP
+9 

-22 VSAEELKV
+22 VSPEELKV

-40 LLDTDLVRLESE
+40 LLDRDLVRLETE
-52 ADDPDLIQEIFR
+52 GDDPELIQEIFR

-83 LAHSMESLL
+83 LAHGMESLL
-92 DGVRG
+92 DALRSGKI
-97 GRLSVSPE
+97 SVSAE
-105 IIDSLLYGLDVLKA
+105 IVDSLLYGLDILKVLRDA
-119 LRESLTSPDRGL
+119 LVSPEKR
-131 PDIGPAVARLESAA
+131 PTDIRPAVARLESAA
-145 EMAVSS
+145 EMAGSLGS
-151 RGGASQQAGGASQ
+151 HAGDREGTPPAAAKQA
-164 QAGGATATLPPEGA
+164 
-178 GGSARAGVAVVER
+178 VAAAADH
-191 EPQAPANAAPYRW
+191 EPQTTSPSPDRW
-204 GQHAAQSVRVDV
+204 TQHIAQSVRVDV

-247 AGDELVR
+247 SGDELVR

-294 DLAQRQGKKIE
+294 DLAQRQGKKVE

-336 HGVEDPERRVAA
+336 HGVEDPERRVES
-348 GKPPIALLRLSASQE
+348 GKPPIALVRLSAFQE

-370 MEDDGQGIDVNAVKT
+370 MEDDGKGIDVSAVK
-385 RAVSRGVITSEEAN
+385 RKAVEKGVIPADEAS
-399 RLSMGDAIN
+399 RLSMADAIN
-408 LVFRPGFS
+408 LVFMPGFS
-416 TKEVATDVSGRGVG
+416 TLDKATDVSGRGVG

-444 VVTESRPGEGTRFM
+444 VVTESRPGEGTKFM

-474 VTDTVYVMPLASVT
+474 VGGTVYVMPLASVT
-488 ETLLIER
+488 ETLLMEQ
-495 REILTIRGKHVIRL
+495 REILTIRGRHVIRL
-509 RDNVIPLLAL
+509 RNNVIPLVSL
-519 DGSPGLRIDR
+519 DGAPKLGMSRTDR
-529 TGGVDKCFI
+529 RDKCFI

-600 AP
+600 TP

>member
-1 MSSAGKKA
+1 MGTTRLKGKQEEA
-9 KPDESAAP
+9 TGV
-17 VFSAD
+17 VFSAE

-40 LLDTDLVRLESE
+40 LLDRDLVRLETE
-52 ADDPDLIQEIFR
+52 GDDPELIQEIFR
-64 ATHTMKGSSAML
+64 ATHTMKGSAAML
-76 GYPRMSE
+76 GYPHMSE

-92 DGVRG
+92 DGLRNG
-97 GRLSVSPE
+97 KISVSAE
-105 IIDSLLYGLDVLKA
+105 IIDSLLYGLDILKVLRDA
-119 LRESLTSPDRGL
+119 LVSPEKG
-131 PDIGPAVARLESAA
+131 PTDIGPAVARLESAA
-145 EMAVSS
+145 ETAGSLGD
-151 RGGASQQAGGASQ
+151 GGVTKAGTA
-164 QAGGATATLPPEGA
+164 ATD
-178 GGSARAGVAVVER
+178 R
-191 EPQAPANAAPYRW
+191 EPQTTSAVPDRW
-204 GQHAAQSVRVDV
+204 IQHIPQSVRVDV

-240 RVLESKY
+240 RVLESRY

-260 SHVIKVINELQ
+260 GHVIKVINELQ

-294 DLAQRQGKKIE
+294 DLAQRQGKKVE

-336 HGVEDPERRVAA
+336 HGVEEPEKRVAD
-348 GKPPIALLRLSASQE
+348 GKPPIALVRLSAFQE
-363 GGHIVIS
+363 GGNIVIS
-370 MEDDGQGIDVNAVKT
+370 MEDDGKGIDVNAVKQK
-385 RAVSRGVITSEEAN
+385 AVTNAIISADEAA
-399 RLSMGDAIN
+399 RLSMADAIN
-408 LVFRPGFS
+408 LVFMPGFS
-416 TKEVATDVSGRGVG
+416 TLEKATDVSGRGVG
-430 LDVVKTNIE
+430 LDVVKTNIDR
-439 KLSGS
+439 LSGS
-444 VVTESRPGEGTRFM
+444 VVTESRPGEGTKFM

-469 GLLVS
+469 GLLVA
-474 VTDTVYVMPLASVT
+474 VHGTVYVMPLASVT
-488 ETLLIER
+488 ETLLIEQ
-495 REILTIRGKHVIRL
+495 REIMTIRGRNVIRL
-509 RDNVIPLLAL
+509 RNNVIPLVTL
-519 DGSPGLRIDR
+519 DNASGLGKRRADR
-529 TGGVDKCFI
+529 VGKCFI

-600 AP
+600 TP

>member
-1 MSSAGKKA
+1 MGTTRLKGKQEEA
-9 KPDESAAP
+9 TGV
-17 VFSAD
+17 VFSAE

-40 LLDTDLVRLESE
+40 LLDRDLVRLETE
-52 ADDPDLIQEIFR
+52 GDDPELIQEIFR
-64 ATHTMKGSSAML
+64 ATHTMKGSAAML

-92 DGVRG
+92 DGLRNGKISVSAEIVDSLLCGLDILKVLRDA
-97 GRLSVSPE
+97 LVSPE
-105 IIDSLLYGLDVLKA
+105 KGP
-119 LRESLTSPDRGL
+119 T
-131 PDIGPAVARLESAA
+131 DIGPAVARLESAA
-145 EMAVSS
+145 ETAGSLGD
-151 RGGASQQAGGASQ
+151 GGVTKAGTA
-164 QAGGATATLPPEGA
+164 ATD
-178 GGSARAGVAVVER
+178 R
-191 EPQAPANAAPYRW
+191 EPQTTSAVPDRW
-204 GQHAAQSVRVDV
+204 IQHIPQSVRVDV

-240 RVLESKY
+240 RVLESRY

-260 SHVIKVINELQ
+260 GHVIKVINELQ

-294 DLAQRQGKKIE
+294 DLAQRQGKKVE

-336 HGVEDPERRVAA
+336 HGVEEPEKRVAD
-348 GKPPIALLRLSASQE
+348 GKPPIALVRLSAFQE

-370 MEDDGQGIDVNAVKT
+370 MEDDGKGIDVNAVKQK
-385 RAVSRGVITSEEAN
+385 AVTNAIISADEAA
-399 RLSMGDAIN
+399 RLSMADAIN
-408 LVFRPGFS
+408 LVFMPGFS
-416 TKEVATDVSGRGVG
+416 TLEKATDVSGRGVG
-430 LDVVKTNIE
+430 LDVVKTNIDR
-439 KLSGS
+439 LSGS
-444 VVTESRPGEGTRFM
+444 VVTESRPGEGTKFM

-469 GLLVS
+469 GLLVA
-474 VTDTVYVMPLASVT
+474 VHGTVYVMPLASVT
-488 ETLLIER
+488 ETLLIEQ
-495 REILTIRGKHVIRL
+495 REIMTIRGRNVIRL
-509 RDNVIPLLAL
+509 RNNVIPLVTL
-519 DGSPGLRIDR
+519 DNASGLGKRRADR
-529 TGGVDKCFI
+529 VGKCFI

-600 AP
+600 TP

>member
-1 MSSAGKKA
+1 LSTTGLKGTQEEATGA
-9 KPDESAAP
+9 
-17 VFSAD
+17 VFSAE

-40 LLDTDLVRLESE
+40 LLDRDLVRLETE
-52 ADDPDLIQEIFR
+52 GDDPELIQEIFR

-92 DGVRG
+92 DSLRSGKI
-97 GRLSVSPE
+97 SVSAE
-105 IIDSLLYGLDVLKA
+105 IVDSLLYGLDILKVLRDA
-119 LRESLTSPDRGL
+119 LVTPEKGL
-131 PDIGPAVARLESAA
+131 MDIGPAVARLESAA
-145 EMAVSS
+145 EIAGSQGV
-151 RGGASQQAGGASQ
+151 RAGEREGAAPAAATRSDD
-164 QAGGATATLPPEGA
+164 GGATKACTVGTDRDPQTPGA
-178 GGSARAGVAVVER
+178 V
-191 EPQAPANAAPYRW
+191 PDRW
-204 GQHAAQSVRVDV
+204 AQHIPQSVRVDV

-247 AGDELVR
+247 SGDELVR

-336 HGVEDPERRVAA
+336 HGVEGPERRVEA
-348 GKPPIALLRLSASQE
+348 GKPPIALVRLAAFQE

-370 MEDDGQGIDVNAVKT
+370 MHDDGKGVDVNAVKQK
-385 RAVSRGVITSEEAN
+385 AVAKGIISADEAS
-399 RLSMGDAIN
+399 RLSMADAIN
-408 LVFRPGFS
+408 LIFMPGFS
-416 TKEVATDVSGRGVG
+416 TLEKATDVSGRGVG

-444 VVTESRPGEGTRFM
+444 VVTESQPGEGTKFM

-469 GLLVS
+469 GLLVA
-474 VTDTVYVMPLASVT
+474 VNGTVYVMPLASVT
-488 ETLLIER
+488 ETLLIEQ
-495 REILTIRGKHVIRL
+495 REILTVRGRNVIRL
-509 RDNVIPLLAL
+509 RNNVIPLVTL
-519 DGSPGLRIDR
+519 DNASRLDR
-529 TGGVDKCFI
+529 RRTDGEAKCFI

-600 AP
+600 TP

>member
-1 MSSAGKKA
+1 LGTTRLKGKQEEA
-9 KPDESAAP
+9 TGV
-17 VFSAD
+17 VFSAE

-40 LLDTDLVRLESE
+40 LLDRDLVRLETE
-52 ADDPDLIQEIFR
+52 GDDPELIQEIFR

-92 DGVRG
+92 DSLRSGKI
-97 GRLSVSPE
+97 SVSAE
-105 IIDSLLYGLDVLKA
+105 MVDSLLYGLDILKVLRDA
-119 LRESLTSPDRGL
+119 LVSPGKS
-131 PDIGPAVARLESAA
+131 PMDIGPAVARLESAA
-145 EMAVSS
+145 EMAEPS
-151 RGGASQQAGGASQ
+151 GILAGGREEATPAARRSDGDGGVTK
-164 QAGGATATLPPEGA
+164 AGTAATD
-178 GGSARAGVAVVER
+178 R
-191 EPQAPANAAPYRW
+191 EPQTTSAVPDRW
-204 GQHAAQSVRVDV
+204 TQHIPQSVRVDV

-240 RVLESKY
+240 RVLESRY

-260 SHVIKVINELQ
+260 GHVIKVINELQ

-294 DLAQRQGKKIE
+294 DLAQRQGKKVE

-336 HGVEDPERRVAA
+336 HGVEEPEKRVAD
-348 GKPPIALLRLSASQE
+348 GKPPIALVRLSAFQE
-363 GGHIVIS
+363 GGHIVIA
-370 MEDDGQGIDVNAVKT
+370 MEDDGKGIDVNAVKQK
-385 RAVSRGVITSEEAN
+385 AVAKAIISADEAA
-399 RLSMGDAIN
+399 RLSMADAIN
-408 LVFRPGFS
+408 LVFMPGFS
-416 TKEVATDVSGRGVG
+416 TLEKATDVSGRGVG
-430 LDVVKTNIE
+430 LDVVKTNID

-444 VVTESRPGEGTRFM
+444 VVTESRPGEGTKFM

-469 GLLVS
+469 GLLVA
-474 VTDTVYVMPLASVT
+474 VHGTAYVMPLASVT
-488 ETLLIER
+488 ETLLIEQ
-495 REILTIRGKHVIRL
+495 REIMTIRGRNVIRL
-509 RDNVIPLLAL
+509 RNNVIPLVTL
-519 DGSPGLRIDR
+519 DNASGLGKRRADR
-529 TGGVDKCFI
+529 VGKCFI

-600 AP
+600 TP

>member
-1 MSSAGKKA
+1 LSTTGLKGTPEEATGA
-9 KPDESAAP
+9 I
-17 VFSAD
+17 FSAD
-22 VSAEELKV
+22 VSPEELKV

-40 LLDTDLVRLESE
+40 LLDRDLVRLETE
-52 ADDPDLIQEIFR
+52 GDDPELIQEIFR

-83 LAHSMESLL
+83 LAHAMESLL
-92 DGVRG
+92 DSLRSGKI
-97 GRLSVSPE
+97 SVSAE
-105 IIDSLLYGLDVLKA
+105 IVDSLLYGLDILKVLRDALVSPEKA
-119 LRESLTSPDRGL
+119 PT
-131 PDIGPAVARLESAA
+131 DIRPAVARLESAA
-145 EMAVSS
+145 EMAGSLGS
-151 RGGASQQAGGASQ
+151 QAGG
-164 QAGGATATLPPEGA
+164 
-178 GGSARAGVAVVER
+178 RAGTPPAATRRSDGDGNAKQAVAAVADH
-191 EPQAPANAAPYRW
+191 EPQTTSPGPDRW
-204 GQHAAQSVRVDV
+204 TPHIAQSVRVDV

-247 AGDELVR
+247 SGDELVR

-294 DLAQRQGKKIE
+294 DLAQRQGKKVE

-336 HGVEDPERRVAA
+336 HGVEDPERRVEA
-348 GKPPIALLRLSASQE
+348 GKPPIALVRLSAFQE

-370 MEDDGQGIDVNAVKT
+370 MEDDGKGINVNAVKQK
-385 RAVSRGVITSEEAN
+385 AVAKGIISTDEAS
-399 RLSMGDAIN
+399 RLSMADAIN
-408 LVFRPGFS
+408 LVFMPGFS
-416 TKEVATDVSGRGVG
+416 TLDKATDVSGRGVG

-444 VVTESRPGEGTRFM
+444 VVTESRPGEGTKFM

-474 VTDTVYVMPLASVT
+474 VGGTVYVMPLASVT
-488 ETLLIER
+488 ETLLMEQ
-495 REILTIRGKHVIRL
+495 REILTIRGRHVIRL
-509 RDNVIPLLAL
+509 RNNVIPLVSL
-519 DGSPGLRIDR
+519 DGAPKLGMSRTDR
-529 TGGVDKCFI
+529 RDKCFI

-600 AP
+600 TP

>member
-1 MSSAGKKA
+1 MAGSLDSHAADREGILPPAA
-9 KPDESAAP
+9 KRPGGNGGAKQAVAAA
-17 VFSAD
+17 AD
-22 VSAEELKV
+22 HEP
-30 FIEEADEQIA
+30 Q
-40 LLDTDLVRLESE
+40 T
-52 ADDPDLIQEIFR
+52 
-64 ATHTMKGSSAML
+64 
-76 GYPRMSE
+76 
-83 LAHSMESLL
+83 
-92 DGVRG
+92 
-97 GRLSVSPE
+97 
-105 IIDSLLYGLDVLKA
+105 
-119 LRESLTSPDRGL
+119 TSPGPDRW
-131 PDIGPAVARLESAA
+131 
-145 EMAVSS
+145 
-151 RGGASQQAGGASQ
+151 
-164 QAGGATATLPPEGA
+164 T
-178 GGSARAGVAVVER
+178 
-191 EPQAPANAAPYRW
+191 
-204 GQHAAQSVRVDV
+204 QHIAQSVRVDV

-247 AGDELVR
+247 SGDELVR

-294 DLAQRQGKKIE
+294 DLAQRQGKKVE

-336 HGVEDPERRVAA
+336 HGVEDPERRVES
-348 GKPPIALLRLSASQE
+348 GKPPIALVRLSAFQE

-370 MEDDGQGIDVNAVKT
+370 MEDDGKGIDVSAVK
-385 RAVSRGVITSEEAN
+385 RKAVEKGIIPADESS
-399 RLSMGDAIN
+399 RLSMADAIN
-408 LVFRPGFS
+408 LVFMPGFS
-416 TKEVATDVSGRGVG
+416 TLDKATDVSGRGVG

-439 KLSGS
+439 RLSGS
-444 VVTESRPGEGTRFM
+444 VVTESRPGEGTKFM

-474 VTDTVYVMPLASVT
+474 VGGTVYVMPLASVT
-488 ETLLIER
+488 ETLLMEQ
-495 REILTIRGKHVIRL
+495 REVLTIRGRHVIRL
-509 RDNVIPLLAL
+509 RNNVIPLVSL
-519 DGSPGLRIDR
+519 DGAPGLGMRR
-529 TGGVDKCFI
+529 TDHSDKCFI

-600 AP
+600 TP

>member
-1 MSSAGKKA
+1 MSSSDGKGQ
-9 KPDESAAP
+9 PDDGREA
-17 VFSAD
+17 VYSAD

-30 FIEEADEQIA
+30 FIQEADEQIA

-52 ADDPDLIQEIFR
+52 AGDPDLIQEIFR

-76 GYPRMSE
+76 GYPCMSQ

-92 DGVRG
+92 DGVRS
-97 GRLSVSPE
+97 GRIPVSPE

-119 LRESLTSPDRGL
+119 LRDALVSPDMAL
-131 PDIGPAVARLESAA
+131 ADIGPAVARLESAA
-145 EMAVSS
+145 DMAATLKAGDGAGARAAAAAGPC
-151 RGGASQQAGGASQ
+151 RGGGG
-164 QAGGATATLPPEGA
+164 
-178 GGSARAGVAVVER
+178 ARAGAPVAER
-191 EPQAPANAAPYRW
+191 GAQAAPNALPDRCA
-204 GQHAAQSVRVDV
+204 QHVTQTVRVDV
-216 KTLDSLMNMVEEL
+216 RTLDSLMNMVEEL

-240 RVLESKY
+240 RVLETRY

-294 DLAQRQGKKIE
+294 DLGQRQGKKIE
-305 FTMEGLETEL
+305 FTMGGLETEL

-329 LLRNAVD
+329 LLRNSVD
-336 HGVEDPERRVAA
+336 HGVEGPEGRVEA
-348 GKPPIALLRLSASQE
+348 GKSPIAQVSLSAFQE

-370 MEDDGQGIDVNAVKT
+370 IEDDGQGIDVEAVKR
-385 RAVSRGVITSEEAN
+385 RAVSRGLISAEDAA
-399 RLSMGDAIN
+399 RLSMADAVN
-408 LVFRPGFS
+408 LIFMPGFS
-416 TKEVATDVSGRGVG
+416 TKEVASDVSGRGVG
-430 LDVVKTNIE
+430 LDVVRTNIE

-444 VVTESRPGEGTRFM
+444 VVTDSRPGQGTRFM

-474 VTDTVYVMPLASVT
+474 AGGTVYVMPLASVT

-495 REILTIRGKHVIRL
+495 REVLTIRGRDVIRL
-509 RDNVIPLLAL
+509 RDNVISLVTLE
-519 DGSPGLRIDR
+519 GTPGLR
-529 TGGVDKCFI
+529 TGGPGGGGKCFI
-538 VVAKDGEK
+538 VVAKDGGK
-546 SIGVVVDELME
+546 LIGVVVDELME

-585 QVGLILDVPALIKMA
+585 QVGLILDVPALVKMA
-600 AP
+600 MP

>member
-1 MSSAGKKA
+1 LSKSGLKGTQEEANGG
-9 KPDESAAP
+9 
-17 VFSAD
+17 VFSAE

-40 LLDTDLVRLESE
+40 LLDRDLVRLETE
-52 ADDPDLIQEIFR
+52 GDDPELIQEIFR

-92 DGVRG
+92 DGLRSG
-97 GRLSVSPE
+97 KMSVSAE
-105 IIDSLLYGLDVLKA
+105 IVDSLLYGLDILKV
-119 LRESLTSPDRGL
+119 LRESLVSPEKS
-131 PDIGPAVARLESAA
+131 PADIGPAVARLESAA
-145 EMAVSS
+145 ETAASVGGRPGDQQGTTAAATRSNGDGSGKKAATDGEQTTSPVSDHW
-151 RGGASQQAGGASQ
+151 
-164 QAGGATATLPPEGA
+164 T
-178 GGSARAGVAVVER
+178 
-191 EPQAPANAAPYRW
+191 
-204 GQHAAQSVRVDV
+204 QHVPQSVRVDV

-260 SHVIKVINELQ
+260 GHVIKVINELQ

-294 DLAQRQGKKIE
+294 DLAQRQGKKVE

-336 HGVEDPERRVAA
+336 HGVEDPESRVGVA
-348 GKPPIALLRLSASQE
+348 KPPIALVRLSAFQE

-370 MEDDGQGIDVNAVKT
+370 MEDDGKGIDVNAVK
-385 RAVSRGVITSEEAN
+385 RKAVAKGLISAEEAT
-399 RLSMGDAIN
+399 RLSMTDAIN
-408 LVFRPGFS
+408 LVFMPGFS
-416 TKEVATDVSGRGVG
+416 TIEKATDVSGRGVG

-444 VVTESRPGEGTRFM
+444 VVTESRPGEGTKFM

-469 GLLVS
+469 GLLVA
-474 VTDTVYVMPLASVT
+474 VGGTVYVMPLASVT
-488 ETLLIER
+488 ETIFIEQ
-495 REILTIRGKHVIRL
+495 REILTVRGRHVIRL
-509 RDNVIPLLAL
+509 RNNVIPLVTL
-519 DGSPGLRIDR
+519 DGAPGLGLSRADR
-529 TGGVDKCFI
+529 GNKCFI
-538 VVAKDGEK
+538 VVAKDGER

-600 AP
+600 TPRIE